1 VVVTSLRALLPFIHS
16 SATAFGPHSVLGT
29 EVLGQESMGLG
40 ACSEKGQATFA
51 PHRNGDAS
59 MHEGFPV
66 VGVIHHVPNGSFPM
80 DIWNSPVVTN
90 AIPRATLVLGKRL
103 TGCSD
108 EPPVAGNHNPCMSA
122 LPTEL
127 VDHIGRSSPVGIDQ
141 ASLDSHHGTIISSPF
156 PTNQI
161 SG

>member
-1 VVVTSLRALLPFIHS
+1 
-16 SATAFGPHSVLGT
+16 
-29 EVLGQESMGLG
+29 
-40 ACSEKGQATFA
+40 
-51 PHRNGDAS
+51 
-59 MHEGFPV
+59 
-66 VGVIHHVPNGSFPM
+66 
-80 DIWNSPVVTN
+80 
-90 AIPRATLVLGKRL
+90 
-103 TGCSD
+103 
-108 EPPVAGNHNPCMSA
+108 MSA